1 MFSAPFNRINNI
13 NYQSNN
19 INNFYIINNNTN
31 IDEQIIDLKKHI
43 ENQNM
48 NQTYNNMDKNTY
60 GRIKSLNMKKKE
72 LSLDNYIQ
80 KVKIGNKSFNNF
92 IKNDKSKKKNKNEQS
107 SSSDKSEK
115 NLTPKKNKDNIKIN
129 PIKLLGE
136 FQKEYRCF
144 YNNRWSWIFRK

>member
-48 NQTYNNMDKNTY
+48 NQTYNNMDKNSY

-80 KVKIGNKSFNNF
+80 KVKIGNKSLNNF

-144 YNNRWSWIFRK
+144 YNNIINKNK

>member
-80 KVKIGNKSFNNF
+80 KVKIGNKSLNNF

-144 YNNRWSWIFRK
+144 YNNITNKNK